1 MGSVALEQ
9 AAGASAQLVLL
20 AVLGLTTGLGTAGW
34 AAGLA
39 YTAGLWAL
47 LAGAARRAGARS
59 LGPADHVTLARAVLI
74 GGVTALVV
82 DHLNGGAPMAV
93 VVPLASV
100 ALALDAVDGQVARRT
115 GTSSALGARFDME
128 ADAFLILVL
137 SALVAGSLG
146 PWVLAIGLM
155 RYAFVAAARVLPW
168 LRAELPPSRARKVVA
183 LLQGVLLVAAGSGL
197 LPAAFALAVT
207 VSALVL
213 LVWSF
218 GRDVLWLRR
227 AAVKDSLPTL
237 NAGKESLTDAGHW
250 SGVRPAR
257 QLRIQLRPSVA
268 SDASEPSTQ
277 AIAGAFSAS
286 AVRLMPARRSQD
298 W

>member
-1 MGSVALEQ
+1 MAVTTTTRSHSGVGSVAREQ
-9 AAGASAQLVLL
+9 AVGAGAQLVLL
-20 AVLGLTTGLGTAGW
+20 GVLGLATGLGAAGW

-39 YTAGLWAL
+39 YTVGLWAL
-47 LAGAARRAGARS
+47 LAGAARRARAHS

-82 DHLNGGAPMAV
+82 DHLNGGILPTAV

-100 ALALDAVDGQVARRT
+100 ALALDAVDGRVARRT

-137 SALVAGSLG
+137 STLVAGSLG

-155 RYAFVAAARVLPW
+155 RYVFVAAARVLPW

-183 LLQGVLLVAAGSGL
+183 ALQGVLLVAAGSGL
-197 LPAAFALAVT
+197 FPAGFAFAVT

-218 GRDVLWLRR
+218 GRDVVWLRR
-227 AAVKDSLPTL
+227 TAVKDSLPTL
-237 NAGKESLTDAGHW
+237 KVGKESLTACVPQRTWTTSHDR
-250 SGVRPAR
+250 SFTSSR
-257 QLRIQLRPSVA
+257 
-268 SDASEPSTQ
+268 
-277 AIAGAFSAS
+277 SAS
-286 AVRLMPARRSQD
+286 RVRRCSR
-298 W
+298 